1 MYLEEILGIDRSA
14 TKTYIKAT
22 LLDRSRAN
30 GGSLSTSLADRWA
43 NKIKQGKFDRQMVIE
58 LARVIGYS
66 DPTGERAARNADR
79 ARCSRIAPH

>member
-22 LLDRSRAN
+22 LLDKARAN

-43 NKIKQGKFDRQMVIE
+43 NKIKQGKYDKKMLVE

-66 DPTGERAARNADR
+66 DPTGERAAHNADR
-79 ARCSRIAPH
+79 ALGLASY

>member
-22 LLDRSRAN
+22 LLDKARAN

-43 NKIKQGKFDRQMVIE
+43 NKIKQGKFDKQMLMD

-79 ARCSRIAPH
+79 ALGLLSY